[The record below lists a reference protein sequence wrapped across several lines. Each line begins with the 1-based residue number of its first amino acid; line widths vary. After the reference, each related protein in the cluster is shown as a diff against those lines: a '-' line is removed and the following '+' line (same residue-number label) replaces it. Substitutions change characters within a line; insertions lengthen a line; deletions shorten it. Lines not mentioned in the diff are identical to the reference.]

1 MLDHVCTFA
10 SWVLFHSARFYVN
23 FRLFHLFNVF
33 KWSIVQER
41 GRILEFKCCLL
52 STLKLFLLFNNMN
65 KWKHFPS
72 RTQDN
77 GWHML
82 VKGCSCSPLSFF
94 FFDFSCSL
102 ILDANASEWCLP
114 FISKKS
120 TLIMHQWCLH
130 FTSYHYLAETILLT
144 GKRKERPDAES
155 DKSQINPLIP
165 TNDDFR
171 CFFVTPLYCMTC
183 YSMWIYY
190 LKKTQSEL
198 VSVAYTLFSIF
209 WITIYYCSICS
220 WVADHPL
227 FTL

>member
-1 MLDHVCTFA
+1 LLDHVCTFV
-10 SWVLFHSARFYVN
+10 SWVLFHSARFYVD

-41 GRILEFKCCLL
+41 GRILEFK
-52 STLKLFLLFNNMN
+52 
-65 KWKHFPS
+65 WKHFPS

-82 VKGCSCSPLSFF
+82 VKGYSCSPLSFF
-94 FFDFSCSL
+94 CLWFLMLSDFGV

-171 CFFVTPLYCMTC
+171 CFFVTPLHCIALHDM
-183 YSMWIYY
+183 
-190 LKKTQSEL
+190 L
-198 VSVAYTLFSIF
+198 
-209 WITIYYCSICS
+209 
-220 WVADHPL
+220 
-227 FTL
+227 